1 MHRVQGTRIGIFMAN
16 KFNHWQWLRSG
27 LRSLSRR
34 YPPVYQCLAAAKRPA
49 PKDAP
54 PRQKVAYE
62 CAICGRLNTAKNIA
76 IDHRVPAGQLLCAE
90 DIQGFIERL
99 FCGTDG
105 LQAICKDTC
114 HRYKTLS
121 ERLGVSFEEAK
132 IEATIIDMLKNK
144 AKVLAYLQEKGYS
157 GVAVSN
163 QTKRRALLREILKGE
178 K

>member
-1 MHRVQGTRIGIFMAN
+1 MATKQKKEIN
-16 KFNHWQWLRSG
+16 FYVFLRQG

-34 YPPVYQCLAAAKRPA
+34 WPPVYQCLAAAKRPA
-49 PKDAP
+49 PKDSP

-62 CAICGRLNTAKNIA
+62 CAICGRLNTAKNTA
-76 IDHRVPAGQLLCAE
+76 VDHRVPAGQLLCAE

-99 FCGTDG
+99 FCGVDG

-114 HRYKTLS
+114 HRYKTLA
-121 ERLGVSFEEAK
+121 ERLNVSFEEAK
-132 IEATIIDMLKNK
+132 LEAAVIDMLKNK
-144 AKVLAYLQEKGYS
+144 AKTLAYLREKGYT

-163 QTKRRALLREILKGE
+163 DTKRRALLREILKGE

>member
-1 MHRVQGTRIGIFMAN
+1 MAAKKKKEIN
-16 KFNHWQWLRSG
+16 FYVWLRQG
-27 LRSLSRR
+27 LRSLSRKW
-34 YPPVYQCLAAAKRPA
+34 PPVYQCLAAAKRPA

-99 FCGTDG
+99 FCGAEG

-114 HRYKTLS
+114 HRYKTLG

-132 IEATIIDMLKNK
+132 LEAAVIDLLRDKK
-144 AKVLAYLQEKGYS
+144 KCLDTLAKSGYN

-163 QTKRRALLREILKGE
+163 QAKRRALLREILKGE

>member
-1 MHRVQGTRIGIFMAN
+1 MATKKKKEIN
-16 KFNHWQWLRSG
+16 FYTWLRQG

-34 YPPVYQCLAAAKRPA
+34 WPPVYQCLAAAKRPA
-49 PKDAP
+49 PKEAP

-99 FCGTDG
+99 FCGAEG

-114 HRYKTLS
+114 HRYKTMS
-121 ERLGVSFEEAK
+121 ERLDITFEEAK
-132 IEATIIDMLKNK
+132 LEAAVIDLLKDKKKCLAVLEK
-144 AKVLAYLQEKGYS
+144 AGYT
-157 GVAVSN
+157 GVAISN
-163 QTKRRALLREILKGE
+163 EAKRRALLREILKGE